1 MEKYILLIILS
12 AFVIYLFC
20 RKKDLIEGI
29 PDGAVAD
36 AVRGGLRDA
45 GHEVTDAELRH
56 IIAGMGGDL
65 NSMTDTQIRELV
77 QRSDT
82 TISHADAQHSLRDLL
97 NRRNGTPLVESS
109 ESTAVGAGR
118 DAAETEEAA
127 VMTQARNEAGM
138 AAKNAPNDAPSPGL
152 IQRLMA
158 GASEEEK
165 AAMKTNK
172 ALKKYGK
179 IQEDAN
185 QFTNK
190 MAESSA
196 GTRKLDEKGFKV
208 EDGKIKRRSGI
219 HKDRE
224 ITPKERRKL
233 YEEFDEGVGDGA
245 EYVTR
250 TSGVSRELEEKVESK
265 LTRLREAGGNH
276 PYIALG
282 LGVIG
287 VILFNRESEEDC
299 IATCTSGEADD
310 DWKKNHGVEDTYS
323 ENCPGDTCA
332 DFCSASGEGECSVRQ
347 RNEASVS
354 EITTTILGAAGE
366 GLDAVLGEL
375 WKILAGIGA
384 IPFAIVCCI
393 FISIPVVMIIYS
405 MITSK
410 VSSVKQSILNTGGI
424 KGDVIRK
431 GAEIYSGGGNL
442 KKLNSPKVIIL
453 IVFFIFIVYNG
464 RRK

>member
-1 MEKYILLIILS
+1 
-12 AFVIYLFC
+12 
-20 RKKDLIEGI
+20 
-29 PDGAVAD
+29 
-36 AVRGGLRDA
+36 
-45 GHEVTDAELRH
+45 
-56 IIAGMGGDL
+56 
-65 NSMTDTQIRELV
+65 
-77 QRSDT
+77 
-82 TISHADAQHSLRDLL
+82 
-97 NRRNGTPLVESS
+97 
-109 ESTAVGAGR
+109 
-118 DAAETEEAA
+118 
-127 VMTQARNEAGM
+127 
-138 AAKNAPNDAPSPGL
+138 
-152 IQRLMA
+152 
-158 GASEEEK
+158 
-165 AAMKTNK
+165 MKTNK

-190 MAESSA
+190 MAESNA

-354 EITTTILGAAGE
+354 EITTTIIGAAEDGLGAI
-366 GLDAVLGEL
+366 LGPI
-375 WKILAGIGA
+375 WDKLAEIGP
-384 IPFAIVCCI
+384 IPFMIVCCI
-393 FISIPVVMIIYS
+393 FISIPVGMIIYS
-405 MITSK
+405 MI
-410 VSSVKQSILNTGGI
+410 
-424 KGDVIRK
+424 
-431 GAEIYSGGGNL
+431 
-442 KKLNSPKVIIL
+442 
-453 IVFFIFIVYNG
+453 
-464 RRK
+464 